1 MNYVFEDSISYLINR
16 ATVKIKRDMSNR
28 FNNYD
33 ITIEQWALLTRLWQN
48 DGISQTELSRRSS
61 KDLPTVTRMLLKMEK
76 KGLISRRVDPDDSR
90 STLIFLTNEGKDLED
105 ELDAIAYEI
114 EVKALKNIKID
125 DVELLRDVLGRIIA
139 NMD

>member
-16 ATVKIKRDMSNR
+16 ATVKIKREMSNR

>member
-1 MNYVFEDSISYLINR
+1 MNYVFEDSISFLINR
-16 ATVKIKRDMSNR
+16 ATVKIKREMSNR